1 MIVWFPSATRL
12 PTVTFMVDFPEPGAG
27 MVLGLKPT
35 VTPIG
40 YPVADKEMAESKPP
54 ETAVVIVDVPE
65 LPLATLI
72 FVGDALMVKLGAAL
86 LTVRETVQ
94 ISVML
99 PEVPVT
105 LIRYVPVT

>member
-1 MIVWFPSATRL
+1 
-12 PTVTFMVDFPEPGAG
+12 MVDFPEPGAG

>member
-1 MIVWFPSATRL
+1 M
-12 PTVTFMVDFPEPGAG
+12 
-27 MVLGLKPT
+27 
-35 VTPIG
+35 
-40 YPVADKEMAESKPP
+40 
-54 ETAVVIVDVPE
+54 PE